1 MRSSVPEFH
10 DELHC
15 FIAKIVDE
23 LRTAGYIRPDQDQ
36 ITGTSMLCMTE
47 GESVYHIA
55 DDLARSRLPAAPFSH
70 FNAQLPSSSQFQ
82 AIPIDDSSTRLRAP
96 CLFAK
101 ISNPIQ
107 KMFENFP
114 VTDGLQTYS
123 LISFLRVLVQI
134 QYMAPVFGISTRPME
149 KLFIDFVGKLPRS
162 KSGNAYALICVDAFT
177 KFVWI
182 FPVREASTATVI
194 RALDFVFATFGIPEI

>member
-10 DELHC
+10 DELHR

-36 ITGTSMLCMTE
+36 ITGTSLPCMTE
-47 GESVYHIA
+47 GGFVYNIA

-70 FNAQLPSSSQFQ
+70 FNTQLPSSSQVQ
-82 AIPIDDSSTRLRAP
+82 ATHVDDISTRLRPP
-96 CLFAK
+96 CVFAK

-114 VTDGLQTYS
+114 VTDGLQVDS
-123 LISFLRVLVQI
+123 LISFLRVLVRI
-134 QYMAPVFGISTRPME
+134 RYMAPVFDISTCPME

-162 KSGNAYALICVDAFT
+162 KSGNAYSLICVDAFT
-177 KFVWI
+177 KFV
-182 FPVREASTATVI
+182 
-194 RALDFVFATFGIPEI
+194 